1 MFQGHYQSARI
12 CLTSRGVEIE
22 EMQSQVLIMIFV
34 AMQAI
39 DFIDFL
45 NGFP

>member
-22 EMQSQVLIMIFV
+22 EMQSQVLIIIFDN
-34 AMQAI
+34 ACSYLGYACH
-39 DFIDFL
+39 
-45 NGFP
+45 